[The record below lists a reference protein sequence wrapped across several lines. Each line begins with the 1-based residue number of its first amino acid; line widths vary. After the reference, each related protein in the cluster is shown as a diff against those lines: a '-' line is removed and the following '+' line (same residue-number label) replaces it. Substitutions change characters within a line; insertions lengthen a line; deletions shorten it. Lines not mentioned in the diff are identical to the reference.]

1 MSSSAPPHRLSSG
14 VVVVTLAQRK
24 LKYLL
29 LRAYRNWDFPKGLVE
44 AGEAPIDAALREV
57 REETT
62 LDDLSFDWGLA
73 FMDTGPYN
81 KGKISRYYIARSSR
95 SEVLLPVN
103 PELGRPE
110 HHEAR
115 WVEFANALT
124 MVSPRLQPVVRWA
137 HGIINREPTPFESPP
152 GQDRA

>member
-81 KGKISRYYIARSSR
+81 KGKISRYYIARSKR

>member
-1 MSSSAPPHRLSSG
+1 MHSIKVTAVGVRLSAG

-44 AGEAPIDAALREV
+44 AGEEPIDAALREV

-62 LDDLSFDWGLA
+62 LDDLSFDWGLE
-73 FMDTGPYN
+73 FMETGPYN
-81 KGKISRYYIARSSR
+81 KGKISRYYIARSMR
-95 SEVLLPVN
+95 TDVLLPIN
-103 PELGRPE
+103 PDLGRPE

-115 WVEFANALT
+115 WVDFSTALS
-124 MVSPRLQPVVRWA
+124 MVSPRLQPVVQWA
-137 HGIINREPTPFESPP
+137 HTVINHEKT
-152 GQDRA
+152 